1 MIMDDRIT
9 NKNNRFGYQ
18 TFNKDSL
25 QSNLPEKH
33 VGWTQFGGPPI
44 CDDVEQG
51 FVAENVVGAQQSLV
65 LVVADNQWNL
75 ENDLV
80 HYFIAFSIANVMSF
94 YNSKFQ

>member
-1 MIMDDRIT
+1 MVVVDQIT
-9 NKNNRFGYQ
+9 YKNKRFEYRTYQ
-18 TFNKDSL
+18 TDYF
-25 QSNLPEKH
+25 QSYLPVKH
-33 VGWTQFGGPPI
+33 VSWTQFSGPPI

-65 LVVADNQWNL
+65 LVVTDYQWNL

-80 HYFIAFSIANVMSF
+80 NYFIAFSIANVMSF